1 MYITKGLKEITLDFL
16 AEDFQKGSVELNGS
30 KHLITVQYKDYFE
43 SFYEFCE
50 YVKRSG
56 YIII

>member
-1 MYITKGLKEITLDFL
+1 MKEITLDYL
-16 AEDFQKGSVELNGS
+16 YEDYISGHYYPKGS
-30 KHLITVQYKDYFE
+30 KHGIGILYKHWFKT
-43 SFYEFCE
+43 FYDFCE